1 MITQH
6 GDGCKTEFFGGHS
19 ISVRFIVP
27 FYCYPLGTVNR
38 HMNKEETKMK
48 SIAINRQ
55 TKVHY
60 PAYPNAAERGY
71 FLRRLLDGALAVATA
86 VGAVVVLIFLLML

>member
-1 MITQH
+1 
-6 GDGCKTEFFGGHS
+6 
-19 ISVRFIVP
+19 
-27 FYCYPLGTVNR
+27 
-38 HMNKEETKMK
+38 MK

-55 TKVHY
+55 SKVHY

-71 FLRRLLDGALAVATA
+71 FWRRILDGALAVATA